1 MSDHAGTRDTTKPCG
16 GFLSIGNFDGVHLGH
31 QAILAQLKERAGA
44 ANVSATV
51 MTFDPHP
58 VALLAPKRV
67 PPRVTTTEQKVQ
79 LLHQYG
85 ADEVIVYPT
94 SPELLSMT
102 PEEFFSSIVREQVG
116 ACGMVEGPNFFF
128 GRDRT
133 GNVDTLRQLCEAA
146 GLTLDIV
153 EAKSLGDTTVS
164 SSSIRAALLEGRV
177 EEAARRLDRPY
188 AITGVVGTGAQR
200 GRELGFPTANLTHVA
215 TLLPAEGVYGGRCQ
229 MAGTAFLAAIHIG
242 ANPTFDDAERKVEV
256 HLLDFDGDL
265 YGQTLTVEFLQRIR
279 GTQTFPDVDQL
290 RDQLLT
296 DIARIRATSTGER
309 P

>member
-31 QAILAQLKERAGA
+31 QAILAQLKQRANA
-44 ANVSATV
+44 TNVSATV

-58 VALLAPKRV
+58 VALLAPRRV
-67 PPRVTTTEQKVQ
+67 PPRLTTTEQKVQ
-79 LLHQYG
+79 LLRRYG

-94 SPELLSMT
+94 SPELLAMT
-102 PEEFFSSIVREQVG
+102 PEEFFTAIVREQVG

-128 GRDRT
+128 GRGRT

-146 GLTLDIV
+146 GLTLDVV

-177 EEAARRLDRPY
+177 EEAARRLGRPY
-188 AITGVVGTGAQR
+188 AIVGVVSTGAQR
-200 GRELGFPTANLTHVA
+200 GRELGFPTANLTEVA
-215 TLLPAEGVYGGRCQ
+215 TLLPAEGVYGGRCEV
-229 MAGTAFLAAIHIG
+229 AGKSCLAAIHIG

-256 HLLDFDGDL
+256 HLLDFEGDL

-279 GTQTFPDVDQL
+279 GTQTFPDVHQL
-290 RDQLLT
+290 RDQLLA
-296 DIARIRATSTGER
+296 DIARIRATSTAAS
-309 P
+309 